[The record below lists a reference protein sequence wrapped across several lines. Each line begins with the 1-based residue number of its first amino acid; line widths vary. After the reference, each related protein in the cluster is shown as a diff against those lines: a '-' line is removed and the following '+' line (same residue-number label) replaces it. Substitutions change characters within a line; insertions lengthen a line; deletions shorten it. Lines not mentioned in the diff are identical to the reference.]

1 MATNHRV
8 VLVADLAMATLTVHT
23 ASVVAG
29 VLMRHYSGTQEAA
42 RG

>member
-1 MATNHRV
+1 MATNDRV
-8 VLVADLAMATLTVHT
+8 VLVADLAMATLTVRT

-29 VLMRHYSGTQEAA
+29 VLLRRYSGTQEAA